1 MKIKYNKKNL
11 SISIVIGILCI
22 LLTSGIVVQIRTVQS
37 NISISNPD
45 YANNDLRDQVLKSKE
60 KYDNAFAELEK
71 VNKELEKYRT
81 KVTDNDSSASEKQ
94 EELKKDNAILGLNDV
109 TGEGIIVTLDDNKN
123 ASVSSVTAGDDISN
137 YLVHEIDL
145 LKIVNELKN
154 AGAIAISINDQRVV
168 STTSIQC
175 GGAIININGER
186 VGSPFTIK
194 AIGLPENL
202 ANLDR
207 PQGYLDILRDKYQ
220 IGAELKKSNNISI
233 PKYSG
238 VINFKYAKSVDE

>member
-22 LLTSGIVVQIRTVQS
+22 LLTFGIVVQIRTVQS

-109 TGEGIIVTLDDNKN
+109 TGEGVVITLKDNQT

-154 AGAIAISINDQRVV
+154 AGAIAISINDQRII
-168 STTSIQC
+168 STT
-175 GGAIININGER
+175 AISCEGNVININGEK
-186 VGSPFTIK
+186 VGVPFTIK
-194 AIGLPENL
+194 AIGLPES
-202 ANLDR
+202 LDALSR
-207 PQGYLDILRDKYQ
+207 PGGYLEILKRYG
-220 IGAELKKSNNISI
+220 IEAELKKSNDITI
-233 PKYSG
+233 PKYTG
-238 VINFKYAKSVDE
+238 KIEFKYGKSVK

>member
-94 EELKKDNAILGLNDV
+94 EKLK
-109 TGEGIIVTLDDNKN
+109 
-123 ASVSSVTAGDDISN
+123 
-137 YLVHEIDL
+137 
-145 LKIVNELKN
+145 
-154 AGAIAISINDQRVV
+154 
-168 STTSIQC
+168 
-175 GGAIININGER
+175 
-186 VGSPFTIK
+186 
-194 AIGLPENL
+194 
-202 ANLDR
+202 
-207 PQGYLDILRDKYQ
+207 
-220 IGAELKKSNNISI
+220 
-233 PKYSG
+233 
-238 VINFKYAKSVDE
+238 

>member
-94 EELKKDNAILGLNDV
+94 EKLKKDNAILGLNDV

-154 AGAIAISINDQRVV
+154 AGAIN
-168 STTSIQC
+168 
-175 GGAIININGER
+175 
-186 VGSPFTIK
+186 K
-194 AIGLPENL
+194 
-202 ANLDR
+202 
-207 PQGYLDILRDKYQ
+207 
-220 IGAELKKSNNISI
+220 
-233 PKYSG
+233 
-238 VINFKYAKSVDE
+238 

>member
-109 TGEGIIVTLDDNKN
+109 TGEGIIVTLDD
-123 ASVSSVTAGDDISN
+123 
-137 YLVHEIDL
+137 
-145 LKIVNELKN
+145 
-154 AGAIAISINDQRVV
+154 QRIIP
-168 STTSIQC
+168 TTSINC
-175 GGAIININGER
+175 AGNITRVNGEI
-186 VGSPFTIK
+186 VGTPFVIK
-194 AIGLPENL
+194 AVGGSFDTLE
-202 ANLDR
+202 R
-207 PQGYLDILRDKYQ
+207 PGGYIDWLREDYGIDITVKKQSNVTVEKY
-220 IGAELKKSNNISI
+220 N
-233 PKYSG
+233 G
-238 VINFKYAKSVDE
+238 VINYKYAKEAE

>member
-1 MKIKYNKKNL
+1 MKIKYNKKNF

-81 KVTDNDSSASEKQ
+81 KVTDNDSSASVKQ

-109 TGEGIIVTLDDNKN
+109 TGEGVVITLKDNQT

-154 AGAIAISINDQRVV
+154 AGAKD
-168 STTSIQC
+168 
-175 GGAIININGER
+175 
-186 VGSPFTIK
+186 
-194 AIGLPENL
+194 L
-202 ANLDR
+202 ADT
-207 PQGYLDILRDKYQ
+207 
-220 IGAELKKSNNISI
+220 
-233 PKYSG
+233 
-238 VINFKYAKSVDE
+238 